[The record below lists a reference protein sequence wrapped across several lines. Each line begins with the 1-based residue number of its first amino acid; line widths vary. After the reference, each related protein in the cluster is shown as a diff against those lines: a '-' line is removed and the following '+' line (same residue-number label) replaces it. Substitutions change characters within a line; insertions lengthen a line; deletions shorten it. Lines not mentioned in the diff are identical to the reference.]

1 MRHLSRASAQ
11 LPRLPLTGCR
21 GLPRRLRTSN
31 RPVRHAPQSEW
42 IAAIN
47 GGAQEGLRE
56 GLRAIG
62 IDTTQYEFVTALAEA
77 FEDADCVRRHDA
89 GEPVF
94 GSAVRL

>member
-1 MRHLSRASAQ
+1 M
-11 LPRLPLTGCR
+11 
-21 GLPRRLRTSN
+21 
-31 RPVRHAPQSEW
+31 
-42 IAAIN
+42 
-47 GGAQEGLRE
+47 RE